1 MGAWGTMRRFLAL
14 GMAAW
19 LGAAAGGCG
28 RDGDERDARR
38 AAETLYAAVA
48 EKQGQTACATLTP
61 AAAHALEQEES
72 EPCARAVTSVRL
84 SGSRA
89 SRVRV
94 YESSAA
100 VSFEGGDI
108 AFLDHTDEGWRVS
121 AAGCKPMGQEPAD
134 CELED

>member
-1 MGAWGTMRRFLAL
+1 
-14 GMAAW
+14 MAAW
-19 LGAAAGGCG
+19 LCTAAAGCG
-28 RDGDERDARR
+28 RDSDERDARR

-48 EKQGQTACATLTP
+48 KKQGRTACATLTP
-61 AAAHALEQEES
+61 AAAHALEQQER
-72 EPCARAVTSVRL
+72 EPCAQAVTSVQL

-94 YESSAA
+94 YETSAA
-100 VSFEGGDI
+100 VSFEGGET

>member
-1 MGAWGTMRRFLAL
+1 
-14 GMAAW
+14 MAAW
-19 LGAAAGGCG
+19 LCTAAAGCG
-28 RDGDERDARR
+28 RDSDERDARR

-48 EKQGQTACATLTP
+48 EKHGRTACATLTP
-61 AAAHALEQEES
+61 AAAHALEQQEGES
-72 EPCARAVTSVRL
+72 CARAVTSLAL

-94 YESSAA
+94 YETSAA
-100 VSFEGGDI
+100 VSFAGGDL

>member
-1 MGAWGTMRRFLAL
+1 MRILLAL
-14 GMAAW
+14 GMAVW
-19 LGAAAGGCG
+19 LGMAAAACGTGGE
-28 RDGDERDARR
+28 ERDARR
-38 AAETLYAAVA
+38 VAETLYTAVA
-48 EKQGQTACATLTP
+48 EKHGGAACATLTP
-61 AAAHALEQEES
+61 AAAHALEQQEG
-72 EPCARAVTSVRL
+72 EPCARAVTSVAL

-94 YESSAA
+94 YETSAA
-100 VSFEGGDI
+100 VSFEGGDT